1 MNKEQILRR
10 LVIRSFH
17 MNKVEF
23 DSRNSISNNSLKIDK
38 SFLDKAVESE
48 ELIDKVEI
56 DIIKPGDYDRF
67 VNSIMDIIPIS
78 TKVLGSI
85 GEGITHTLTGA
96 YIMLTGIDSEG
107 KQMAEF
113 GSSEGILEEQ
123 MIFGKAGTP
132 SKEDYIVHIDV
143 TLKGGLPFERKLP
156 LAAHRICDKFIQSF
170 RDILKQ
176 KDGRDANYSCEYHD
190 KIRPDKKKV
199 VIIKQI
205 AGQGAMSDNNI
216 LSEEP
221 SGLVGGKSIIDMENV
236 PIILSPNEYRD
247 GALRAMT

>member
-1 MNKEQILRR
+1 MDSDKDIRR
-10 LVIRSFH
+10 LVIKSFH
-17 MNKVEF
+17 INKVEF
-23 DSRNSISNNSLKIDK
+23 GLENSMKNGCLTIDK
-38 SFLDKAVESE
+38 SILNEFIEAE
-48 ELIDKVEI
+48 ELIEKIEI
-56 DIIKPGDYDRF
+56 DIIEPGQHNKF

-78 TKVLGSI
+78 TKVLGQI
-85 GEGITHTLTGA
+85 GEGVTHTLTGA
-96 YIMLTGIDSEG
+96 YVMLTGIDSDG

-113 GSSEGILEEQ
+113 GSSEGILKEQ
-123 MIFGKAGTP
+123 MVFGKAGTP
-132 SKEDYIVHIDV
+132 LKEDYIIHIDV

-156 LAAHRICDKFIQSF
+156 LAAHKACDKFIQNF
-170 RDILKQ
+170 RNILK
-176 KDGRDANYSCEYHD
+176 KIDGRESSESYEYYD
-190 KIRPDKKKV
+190 KIKPGKKKV
-199 VIIKQI
+199 VIVKQI